1 MSTINFSQ
9 VIQHMLSVSP
19 KISDLIFSPGR
30 APQVELIG
38 KLTPVNIPG
47 MEILTPAH
55 TAGIAK
61 ALIGENKSARQSL
74 DANGS
79 ADVSFNLPGL
89 SRFRVNIFMQRG
101 THAIVMRVVPDTI
114 PSFEDLGLP
123 EVLREVS
130 GYKNGIVFLTGPT
143 GSGKSSTLAAIID
156 LINETHYYHIVT
168 IEDPIEFMHRHK
180 KSTVHQRELHSDT
193 STFAVA
199 LRAALRQA
207 PKVILVGEI
216 RDLETVEVAL
226 EASETGHLVMSTLH
240 TTDAVKTVER
250 LIGMFPKSQEH
261 IVRMRLSSAFKFI
274 VSQRLIP
281 KADGTG
287 RVAAIEILKS
297 TARTRE
303 YVEKGEREGK
313 SLYDAMR
320 DGNLEGMQVF
330 DAEIERLIRE
340 GTISMNDGL
349 MNATNRQNLLL
360 QLSDVGSGSGSGML
374 SMNTGMLN
382 MVS

>member
-9 VIQHMLSVSP
+9 VVQQMLSVSN

-30 APQVELIG
+30 PPQVELIG

-47 MEILTPAH
+47 MEMLTPAH

-61 ALIGENKSARQSL
+61 ALIGSNKSAEHSL
-74 DANGS
+74 EENGS
-79 ADVSFNLPGL
+79 ADISFSLPGL

-101 THAIVMRVVPDTI
+101 THAIVMRVVPDSI
-114 PSFEDLGLP
+114 PTFEDLGLP
-123 EVLREVS
+123 PVLKEIAS
-130 GYKNGIVFLTGPT
+130 MKNGIVLLTGPT

-156 LINETHYYHIVT
+156 LINEVHYYHIVT

-193 STFAVA
+193 STFAYA

-226 EASETGHLVMSTLH
+226 EASETGHLVLSTLH

-261 IVRMRLSSAFKFI
+261 IIRMRLSSAFRFI
-274 VSQRLIP
+274 ASQRLIP
-281 KADGTG
+281 RADKRG
-287 RVAAIEILKS
+287 RIAAIEILRS
-297 TARTRE
+297 NARTRD
-303 YVEKGEREGK
+303 YIEKGEREGK

-320 DGNLEGMQVF
+320 DGNLDGMQVF
-330 DAEIERLIRE
+330 DGEIERMIRE
-340 GTISMNDGL
+340 GIITMEDGL
-349 MNATNRQNLLL
+349 MYATNRQNLML
-360 QLSDVGSGSGSGML
+360 QLSDVGTGSGSGML
-374 SMNTGMLN
+374 SGNTGML
-382 MVS
+382 VS

>member
-9 VIQHMLSVSP
+9 VVQQMLSVSN

-30 APQVELIG
+30 PPQVELIG

-47 MEILTPAH
+47 MEMLTPAH
-55 TAGIAK
+55 TAGISK
-61 ALIGENKSARQSL
+61 ALIGYIKSAEKSL
-74 DANGS
+74 EDNGS
-79 ADVSFNLPGL
+79 ADISFSLPGL

-101 THAIVMRVVPDTI
+101 THAIVMRVVPDSI

-123 EVLREVS
+123 PVLGEIAS
-130 GYKNGIVFLTGPT
+130 MKNGIVLLTGPT

-193 STFAVA
+193 STFAYA

-226 EASETGHLVMSTLH
+226 EASETGHLVLSTLH

-261 IVRMRLSSAFKFI
+261 IIRLRLSSAFRFI
-274 VSQRLIP
+274 VSQRLMP
-281 KADGTG
+281 KADRRG

-297 TARTRE
+297 NARTRD
-303 YVEKGEREGK
+303 YIEKGEREGK

-330 DAEIERLIRE
+330 DSEIERMIRE
-340 GTISMNDGL
+340 GIITMEDGL
-349 MNATNRQNLLL
+349 MYSTNRQNLML
-360 QLSDVGSGSGSGML
+360 QLSDVGSGSGSGL
-374 SMNTGMLN
+374 LNGSTGMLN
-382 MVS
+382 MIS